1 MSPDHDAAGHI
12 KDNADERREDDG
24 LDGDHALSRLGYRVA
39 SRPAAARAPTRAWIL
54 GAGAEADQRRGA
66 ERFRSSSILVSMYF
80 SRRRKSSLTRLTN
93 VLCLSSRLFNPAAFD
108 ATDQTA
114 APANV
119 SKATTAS
126 TTLPMVIQGQPRR
139 RLGGS
144 RRPRAAIG
152 CIATRTPRVPAAVP
166 SGLSMLSGSIASGA
180 VGDSGFPAMF
190 R

>member
-114 APANV
+114 AQPTSARRQQRARRFRWSSRASLVGV
-119 SKATTAS
+119 SAVLGVRAQLSAAS
-126 TTLPMVIQGQPRR
+126 
-139 RLGGS
+139 
-144 RRPRAAIG
+144 PRARHVCRQRSLLG
-152 CIATRTPRVPAAVP
+152 CRC
-166 SGLSMLSGSIASGA
+166 
-180 VGDSGFPAMF
+180 
-190 R
+190 